1 MTPARGLYGI
11 SKIKAAQPNTI
22 APAGDQSCA
31 ARVDS
36 QAVAAQAEI
45 EDSIF
50 LPHPPFWL
58 CFLSLGWMCCRA
70 TPATKYDGALNYSG
84 PTFVAKPVTPVDLPN
99 ASLLRR
105 TAALIYDLFLIVAL
119 LFIGTFVATQ
129 MIGQGNSVSGIW
141 FQLYLYLLILAFYT
155 IFWRIK
161 GQSLGMQVWRIRTV
175 DEQGGIMSYTQC
187 VLRFLTATFS
197 FCALYLGF
205 LWMLIDRKKMT
216 WHDRLTRTRV
226 VYLGNRPYESE
237 RRQKERDE

>member
-1 MTPARGLYGI
+1 
-11 SKIKAAQPNTI
+11 
-22 APAGDQSCA
+22 
-31 ARVDS
+31 
-36 QAVAAQAEI
+36 
-45 EDSIF
+45 
-50 LPHPPFWL
+50 
-58 CFLSLGWMCCRA
+58 MCCRA
-70 TPATKYDGALNYSG
+70 TPATKYDGAPNYSG

-205 LWMLIDRKKMT
+205 LWMLIDRKQMT

-237 RRQKERDE
+237 RRQKDRGE